1 MIFGHPWHGRWTE
14 AGIELPNG
22 TVRPMANPPQGRGAF
37 PGWPA
42 GAWKPSEPAVGD
54 VMVIQIPG
62 VTAPEAPAAHT
73 AAGMSWLPYALIS
86 GASHVFYGQRLG
98 YNRWIYLDSENK
110 PWLGELAPIP
120 AHTSVVTAKFTRI
133 QPFGGEGESHQL
145 GVPVAFD
152 SIYETKAVVL
162 DASSTG
168 RGVALGYYRA
178 GDGVGALGAGVVF
191 SGVPGVDLSAVVAP
205 GIYEYSSTVVGAN
218 NSTRS
223 AGIIATRFQ
232 STALPVFFSDA
243 PHRLNTGVQLSVS
256 ARTVLR
262 GPVTISGVLFAEC
275 GALRQELPVEIVQ
288 EWDIYGTDRS
298 TTINVLD
305 RSFTFTVHNGI
316 LWSEDIPTLSIIR
329 HSNKVA
335 EVFLSWVTLSAPIDY
350 AVGSPVVWSV
360 GIFTP
365 SGFTPTGHDVPS
377 GGDQRYYSYHPVT
390 GELAITNEP
399 MSFV

>member
-22 TVRPMANPPQGRGAF
+22 TVRPMANPPQGRDAF

-42 GAWKPSEPAVGD
+42 AAWKPSDPAVGD

-120 AHTSVVTAKFTRI
+120 AYTSSVTAKFTRI
-133 QPFGGEGESHQL
+133 QPFGGAGESHQIV
-145 GVPVAFD
+145 VPAPVMSID
-152 SIYETKAVVL
+152 SAKAVVL
-162 DASSTG
+162 DACSAG
-168 RGVALGYYRA
+168 RSIAIGTWRVINGYIA
-178 GDGVGALGAGVVF
+178 TNATVVF
-191 SGVPGVDLSAVVAP
+191 SGVPGVDLDSEYLPPISDYVNTV
-205 GIYEYSSTVVGAN
+205 IYNPNGLH
-218 NSTRS
+218 S
-223 AGIIATRFQ
+223 AGEISGRFQ
-232 STALPVFFSDA
+232 AGSANDIFSDVV
-243 PHRLNTGVQLSVS
+243 HRLATGSQLSVS
-256 ARTVLR
+256 ARSILR
-262 GPVTISGVLFAEC
+262 GPVTITGLLFADC
-275 GALRQELPVEIVQ
+275 GGVRKEVPITITQ
-288 EWDIYGTDRS
+288 EWTTDGTQRS
-298 TTINVLD
+298 VTTNAIG
-305 RSFTFTVHNGI
+305 RTFSYTVHDGV
-316 LWSEDIPTLSIIR
+316 SGDVPQLSLIR
-329 HSNKVA
+329 HSNKVV
-335 EVFLSWVTLSAPIDY
+335 EIVFGWATLQSVVEY
-350 AVGSPVVWSV
+350 GSSSPVVWSV

-365 SGFTPTGHDVPS
+365 AGFAATGFEVPRY
-377 GGDQRYYSYHPVT
+377 GDQRYYAYHPVT